1 MKNVDWLMVTTAQR
15 RLFLALLT
23 LAGSAALSMAQ
34 VSPVPGE
41 ARQTVEQGSA
51 GKLAAAVDA
60 HYNDLKSM
68 QAEFS
73 ESYRGAGAS
82 RTEAGTLWLKRPGK
96 MRWEYRDPRPKL
108 FVSDGKTAWFY
119 VPGEPQAQRAPV
131 NKVDD
136 LRSPL
141 RFLLGKAK
149 LSKELRNLQIQPGAQ
164 AGNVVLSGLPKG
176 MEDRIS
182 RVLLE
187 VTPQYQIVRLVLE
200 EVDGASTEFR
210 FSQEKENIAVADQQ
224 FRFSPPEGVG
234 VVEATEL
241 GE

>member
-1 MKNVDWLMVTTAQR
+1 MLIFVQRRFVLAPAMLVCLLLVTAQLMPKAQAADR
-15 RLFLALLT
+15 GGDRNDAQKVA
-23 LAGSAALSMAQ
+23 AG
-34 VSPVPGE
+34 
-41 ARQTVEQGSA
+41 
-51 GKLAAAVDA
+51 VDA
-60 HYNDLKSM
+60 HYNQLRSM
-68 QAEFS
+68 QADFS
-73 ESYRGAGAS
+73 ETYRGAGAS
-82 RTEAGTLWLKRPGK
+82 RTESGTLWLKKPGK
-96 MRWEYRDPRPKL
+96 MRWEYREPRPKL

-131 NKVDD
+131 SKIDD
-136 LRSPL
+136 LRSPI

-149 LSKELRNLQIQPGAQ
+149 LGKELQGLHVDGSGEQ
-164 AGNVVLSGLPKG
+164 AGNVVLSGVPKG

-187 VTPQYQIVRLVLE
+187 VTPQDRIVRLSLL

-210 FSQEKENIAVADQQ
+210 FTSQKENLTVADQQ

-241 GE
+241 GD